1 MTVSISN
8 RRARPSSSARF
19 HASPSMRLCLPD
31 FSRLGSAVAS
41 GSRTTSVPS
50 NTSRA
55 VFTIITRSLRLNS
68 SYRSNADRH
77 RSFQNVARESSAGTI
92 SPPCASSRANSENR
106 LDLPRTST
114 HPLSSSNF
122 SAASARSMRGDAAR
136 VASDTG
142 SFEKCAKARAFGL
155 RRAHRPREATARAD
169 RRAMRANIDVEH
181 TAVVAVTPARICAS
195 ERTKSEVGVGVDTKT
210 RLCRWRRRRRRPAEG
225 ETKGG
230 RANERTSA

>member
-1 MTVSISN
+1 
-8 RRARPSSSARF
+8 
-19 HASPSMRLCLPD
+19 
-31 FSRLGSAVAS
+31 
-41 GSRTTSVPS
+41 
-50 NTSRA
+50 
-55 VFTIITRSLRLNS
+55 
-68 SYRSNADRH
+68 
-77 RSFQNVARESSAGTI
+77 
-92 SPPCASSRANSENR
+92 
-106 LDLPRTST
+106 
-114 HPLSSSNF
+114 
-122 SAASARSMRGDAAR
+122 MRGDAAR

-210 RLCRWRRRRRRPAEG
+210 QIVAGEDGGDSAEG